1 MFEWLDFD
9 WTEIILFFNYYYI
22 IFLIVYLNVN
32 KDDMLFL
39 EKK

>member
-9 WTEIILFFNYYYI
+9 WTKIILFFNYYYI
-22 IFLIVYLNVN
+22 IFLIVYVH
-32 KDDMLFL
+32 KDDILFL